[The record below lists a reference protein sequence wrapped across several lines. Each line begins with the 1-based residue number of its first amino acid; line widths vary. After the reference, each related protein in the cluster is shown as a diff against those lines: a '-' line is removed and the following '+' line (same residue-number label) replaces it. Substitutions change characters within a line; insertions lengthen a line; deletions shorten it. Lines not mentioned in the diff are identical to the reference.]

1 MTKKDAQ
8 KLNERLTD
16 GAREGVTMTVL
27 TDAVLGLLP
36 GANLVKIMKSAGKG
50 AVQGAIMSLDEDEN
64 SNDAATDIPEKI
76 GENLVS
82 EMFLKGA
89 KTHKR

>member
-1 MTKKDAQ
+1 MTKEDTQ

-16 GAREGVTMTVL
+16 GAREGATMTVL

-36 GANLVKIMKSAGKG
+36 GANLAKIMKSAGKG

-82 EMFLKGA
+82 EMFLNSA
-89 KTHKR
+89 KARKR